1 MRKKRILAAAVLLA
15 ALTAAV
21 YLTGCSEAASLFG
34 TKAKAEAKSAAGEKT
49 EKTGSLKAKEGSAQA
64 SETEGQPASR
74 AEETPF
80 PEREGENGEE
90 EEDLYTA
97 LFRSG
102 AYVVQ
107 MEITT
112 GLTTEFLDPLCNYPV
127 KVFVDGGED
136 TIEDEDDIKRIG
148 LDTLY
153 SEELQA
159 AVKAFDVEKMEI
171 KDGRAVMGD
180 GDHYVVLEMDEYE
193 NVGITEFHE

>member
-1 MRKKRILAAAVLLA
+1 MRKKRMLAAAVLLA

-21 YLTGCSEAASLFG
+21 YLTGCSEAATLFG
-34 TKAKAEAKSAAGEKT
+34 TKTKAEAKPAAGETT
-49 EKTGSLKAKEGSAQA
+49 EKTGSPKAKEDSAQA
-64 SETEGQPASR
+64 SETESRPASR

>member
-1 MRKKRILAAAVLLA
+1 MRKKRMLAAAVLLA

-127 KVFVDGGED
+127 KVFVGGGED

>member
-1 MRKKRILAAAVLLA
+1 MRKKRILAAAVVLA

-21 YLTGCSEAASLFG
+21 YLTGCSEAASFFG

>member
-21 YLTGCSEAASLFG
+21 YLTGCSEAASFFG

-102 AYVVQ
+102 ACVVQ

-193 NVGITEFHE
+193 NVGITEFHV

>member
-21 YLTGCSEAASLFG
+21 YLTGCSEAASFFG